1 MLSIC
6 FHSDGERDVSVDE
19 AGINGLLKMQR
30 STSVLS
36 LASLHDGSSSNNL
49 HALDLASSGMGY
61 PHSTHPHSTYPLNTS
76 SNLVSTMHV
85 PVPICTHECNSTIK

>member
-36 LASLHDGSSSNNL
+36 LALLHDGSSSNNL

-61 PHSTHPHSTYPLNTS
+61 PHNTPSLNIPSQHIIKSRINNACTRTYMYP
-76 SNLVSTMHV
+76 
-85 PVPICTHECNSTIK
+85 